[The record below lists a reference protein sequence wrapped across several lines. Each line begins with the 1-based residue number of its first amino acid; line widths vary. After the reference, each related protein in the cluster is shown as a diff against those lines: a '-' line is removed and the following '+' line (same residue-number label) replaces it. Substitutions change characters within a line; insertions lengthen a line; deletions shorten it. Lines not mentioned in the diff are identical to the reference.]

1 MAPELSD
8 RVRAW
13 RDRGRAELHRGREIH
28 VFERPGDGPPLLLL
42 HGFPSSSFDWRGLLD
57 ELPQRRA
64 LAFDCPRLRPLR
76 EAARPRLHAR
86 LAGGPGDRAGP
97 RADRGRA
104 GVHRRPRHGHLGR
117 HRAAR
122 PRPARRARVRARR
135 GAALQ
140 RLDRARPRQPHL
152 VAAAASRPARAAR
165 VAALERARLPQAV
178 RRPVLRRAPAHRR
191 GGRRPVGAD
200 LPQRRADA
208 RPPADPLPRRAR
220 AAEPSAGTGRS
231 ATGPE
236 RSASPGAFRTR
247 SRPPRCSRR

>member
-64 LAFDCPRLRPLR
+64 LAFDCLGFGLSEKPRDHVYTLGWQADLATELVRERIGAEPVFVVAHDMGTSVATELLARDLRGEL
-76 EAARPRLHAR
+76 EFE
-86 LAGGPGDRAGP
+86 LAG
-97 RADRGRA
+97 
-104 GVHRRPRHGHLGR
+104 
-117 HRAAR
+117 
-122 PRPARRARVRARR
+122 
-135 GAALQ
+135 ALLFNGSIV
-140 RLDRARPRQPHL
+140 LDRASL
-152 VAAAASRPARAAR
+152 TSVAAAASRPAGAAR
-165 VAALERARLPQAV
+165 RAALERARLPQAV
-178 RRPVLRRAPAHRR
+178 RRPVLRCAPAHRR

-220 AAEPSAGTGRS
+220 AARPSAGTGRS